1 MQTPDLQRAIAGAI
15 STARS
20 LGLRAADAVVLQN
33 SNKVALYLQPCDSF
47 ARVAPM
53 AHQTA
58 QFEID
63 IAARLKETGSPVA
76 SLDPR
81 VPQAVHQNDGFA
93 ITFWTYYASVNPVVP
108 AADFAKALLR
118 LHNGMRTIEIGAPH
132 FTDRVAEAEH
142 LVANPNKT
150 PDLKDA
156 DRTFL
161 GVLLQQLRQSIV
173 DHGAVEQLL
182 HGEPHAGN
190 VLGARL
196 GPLFID
202 LETCCHGPIE
212 YDLAHAPEAVARH
225 YPDVEPILLSECRA
239 LVLAMV
245 AAWRWD
251 AADEFPGRDRWREL
265 LMRTLRTGAP
275 YPSLHALGQQFE

>member
-1 MQTPDLQRAIAGAI
+1 MQTSELDRAIAAAL

-20 LGLRAADAVVLQN
+20 LGLHADDAVVLQN
-33 SNKVALYLQPCDSF
+33 SNKLALRLRPCDSF
-47 ARVAPM
+47 ARVSPM

-63 IAARLKETGSPVA
+63 VAARLAETGSPAA

-81 VPQAVHQNDGFA
+81 VPPTVHQDDGFT
-93 ITFWTYYASVNPVVP
+93 ITFWTYYPSVTPEVAP
-108 AADFAKALLR
+108 SDFANALWS
-118 LHNGMRTIEIGAPH
+118 LHSGMRRIEIGAPH

-142 LVANPNKT
+142 LVANPDRT

-156 DRTFL
+156 DRAFL
-161 GVLLQQLRQSIV
+161 SALLKGLRQSIV
-173 DHGAVEQLL
+173 DRGAAEQLL

-212 YDLAHAPEAVARH
+212 FDLAHAPEAVAAH
-225 YPDVEPILLSECRA
+225 YPEVEAVLLSECRA

-265 LMRTLRTGAP
+265 FMRTLRAGAP
-275 YPSLHALGQQFE
+275 WPSLHALGQQFE

>member
-1 MQTPDLQRAIAGAI
+1 MQTSELDCAIVAAI

-20 LGLRAADAVVLQN
+20 LGLHADDAVVLQN
-33 SNKVALYLQPCDSF
+33 SNKLALHLRPCDSF
-47 ARVAPM
+47 ARVSPM

-63 IAARLKETGSPVA
+63 VAARLAETGSPAA

-81 VPQAVHQNDGFA
+81 VPQTVHQDDGFT
-93 ITFWTYYASVNPVVP
+93 ITFWTYYASVTPEVAP
-108 AADFAKALLR
+108 SDFANALWS
-118 LHNGMRTIEIGAPH
+118 LHSSMRRIEIGAPH

-142 LVANPNKT
+142 LVANPERT

-156 DRTFL
+156 DRAFL
-161 GVLLQQLRQSIV
+161 SALLKGLRQSIV
-173 DHGAVEQLL
+173 DRGAAEQLL

-190 VLGARL
+190 VLGTRL

-212 YDLAHAPEAVARH
+212 FDLVARF
-225 YPDVEPILLSECRA
+225 I
-239 LVLAMV
+239 
-245 AAWRWD
+245 
-251 AADEFPGRDRWREL
+251 
-265 LMRTLRTGAP
+265 
-275 YPSLHALGQQFE
+275 